1 MLDIIKKQFNKILQ
15 CFIYTLI
22 MCLIYGVWSYK
33 AWNLWY
39 VTLIIVVAIIGIGVT
54 ISYLWI
60 KSEVKKETNIENKE

>member
-1 MLDIIKKQFNKILQ
+1 MFKILKEQFNKVLQ

-39 VTLIIVVAIIGIGVT
+39 VTLIIVIGIIALGVT
-54 ISYLWI
+54 VSYLWI
-60 KSEVKKETNIENKE
+60 KSEVKKESTVENK